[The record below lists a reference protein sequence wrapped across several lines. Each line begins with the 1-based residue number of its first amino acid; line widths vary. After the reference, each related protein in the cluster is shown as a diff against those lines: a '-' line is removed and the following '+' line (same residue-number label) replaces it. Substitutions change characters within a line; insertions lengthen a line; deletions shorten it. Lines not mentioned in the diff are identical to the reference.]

1 MLGGGSFRG
10 LERAARLAV
19 LIGLLVGGSTAGWAQ
34 SSFIPPPPP
43 PPPAT
48 TTTTT
53 APVVTPAPVI
63 TIEPT
68 IEDNSFQQDTV
79 RSLARGTVGTLRSQT
94 NSTTEGVFDRLRSV
108 TRGLAQNAAGGNGPT
123 PPGGTVTLEEFSSIQ
138 PFDYNGLSAGSPG
151 TRWGLWGD
159 ASGSFLRNN
168 TPAGYDG
175 TSEVALTGIDYLADA
190 NWVVGLTSGYT
201 HAGLS
206 LTPSSV
212 NRNVNGAVVGP
223 YASYIVNSN
232 VAIDALVNYTS
243 LDNKLTAPAPLASGG
258 YHSNR
263 VTGATELDLFGDYE
277 GVKLTGFGGYVYSWE
292 GGNPGAIIGS
302 ALANNVR
309 YGAIRVGGEAAY
321 PLGAFEPYVPLT
333 FEYETTNPNDGT
345 SRTALVVGAGLRYR
359 WSETLTGG
367 LHAETTEVKTHTRD
381 IRVGA
386 NVRWSF

>member
-1 MLGGGSFRG
+1 MLGGGYSRR
-10 LERAARLAV
+10 LERAA
-19 LIGLLVGGSTAGWAQ
+19 GLLVLTGTLAGGSAAGWAQ
-34 SSFIPPPPP
+34 SIFVPPPPP
-43 PPPAT
+43 PPTP
-48 TTTTT
+48 T
-53 APVVTPAPVI
+53 APPPPVVTVTPEIVVVQ
-63 TIEPT
+63 PT
-68 IEDNSFQQDTV
+68 TQDNSFRQDTI
-79 RSLARGTVGTLRSQT
+79 RSLARGTIGTLRSQA
-94 NSTTEGVFDRLRSV
+94 NATTDGVFDRLRSV
-108 TRGLAQNAAGGNGPT
+108 TRGLAASATGGTGPT

-138 PFDYNGLSAGSPG
+138 PFDYAGLAAGSPG

-168 TPAGYDG
+168 TPVGFDG
-175 TSEVALTGIDYLADA
+175 TSELALTGLDYLADA
-190 NWVVGLTSGYT
+190 NWVFGLTSGYT
-201 HAGLS
+201 HADLS

-212 NRNVNGAVVGP
+212 RRSVNGAVVGP
-223 YASYIVNSN
+223 YAAYVINPN

-243 LDNKLTAPAPLASGG
+243 LDNRLAAPAPLAGGG

-263 VTGATELDLFGDYE
+263 VTGATELDFFGDY
-277 GVKLTGFGGYVYSWE
+277 GGMKLTGFGGYAFSWE
-292 GGNPGAIIGS
+292 GGNPGAIVGN

-321 PLGAFEPYVPLT
+321 PVGAFEPYVPLT

-367 LHAETTEVKTHTRD
+367 LLAETTEVKTHARD